1 MGQDEIQVL
10 LIEDDEEDAMLIG
23 EMLADVQQARF
34 RLHHARRLSEGLQR
48 LAQRR
53 PDLVLLDLGLPD
65 SWGLGSLDSILS
77 QSPDTPV
84 VVLTL
89 LGDEETP
96 LKAVQH
102 GAQDYLVK
110 GEFRGELLGRCL
122 RHAIERQR
130 AQEAL
135 RAQTDAL
142 AAGRE
147 RLSAVL
153 DALPDAVLVLGEDR
167 VVRFANA
174 AAEDLLGGPER
185 GLLGRA
191 LDLPLQPGRQEVAPE
206 GRPAFQAEVRLADM
220 TWDDQP
226 ARLIVLTAAGKP

>member
-1 MGQDEIQVL
+1 MERDEIHVL

-23 EMLADVQQARF
+23 EMLAEVEPIRF
-34 RLHHARRLSEGLQR
+34 RLDHVRRLADGLQR
-48 LAQRR
+48 LERGGV
-53 PDLVLLDLGLPD
+53 DVVLLDLGLPD
-65 SWGLGSLDSILS
+65 SWGLGSVDSILS

-96 LKAVQH
+96 LRAVQR

-110 GEFRGELLGRCL
+110 GEFRGELLARCL

-130 AQEAL
+130 AQETV
-135 RAQTDAL
+135 RAQSDAL

-147 RLSAVL
+147 RLAAIL
-153 DALPDAVLVLGEDR
+153 DALPDAVLVVGEDG

-174 AAEDLLGGPER
+174 AAESLLGGGER
-185 GLLGRA
+185 GLVGRA
-191 LDLPLQPGRQEVAPE
+191 LDLPLEPGADEVSLPGAPP
-206 GRPAFQAEVRLADM
+206 RRARVRRAAL
-220 TWDDQP
+220 TWDDRP
-226 ARLIVLTAAGKP
+226 ARLVVLTPLEGA